1 MYNIRASLQKY
12 KIKKIHQKSPDRE
25 TVFNYHLNS
34 GLTFNNHGFDTG
46 KYDDPSVVAILTDST
61 NPSNYWK
68 VLKHRLRKEG
78 NESVT
83 NCNQLKLPSTDGK
96 YYKTDVAT
104 TEQLFRLIQSIPSPK
119 AEPFKLWMAQV
130 AKERLDEMQDP
141 ELTIDRAMREYKA
154 LGYSDNWINQRLKS
168 IEIRK
173 DLTDEWKRH
182 GLQEGVQFAT
192 LTDIIYQTWAGKT
205 AKEYKQFKGL
215 KKESL
220 RDNMTNTELAL
231 NMLAEAA
238 TTELSKEKNPQHL
251 EEHEVIAKQ
260 GGKAAEAARKQL
272 ESDLGHSV
280 ISPLNAR
287 TGLRLKDKNDK
298 E

>member
-1 MYNIRASLQKY
+1 MTKKEAI
-12 KIKKIHQKSPDRE
+12 KIFEEKKVRTVWDDE
-25 TVFNYHLNS
+25 TEEWFFSVV
-34 GLTFNNHGFDTG
+34 D
-46 KYDDPSVVAILTDST
+46 VVAILTDSP

-68 VLKHRLRKEG
+68 VLKHRLKKEG

>member
-1 MYNIRASLQKY
+1 MTKKEAI
-12 KIKKIHQKSPDRE
+12 KIFEEKKVRTVWDDE
-25 TVFNYHLNS
+25 TEEWFFSVV
-34 GLTFNNHGFDTG
+34 D
-46 KYDDPSVVAILTDST
+46 VVAILTDSP

-78 NESVT
+78 NELVT

-182 GLQEGVQFAT
+182 GLQEGIHFAT

-280 ISPLNAR
+280 ISPLTAR
-287 TGLRLKDKNDK
+287 TGLRLNYKNDK
-298 E
+298 A